1 MAALTFTLKAE
12 PPERV
17 DLSEITPTGLA
28 GRSLDAVLALPIGTT
43 RSGLAVA
50 DVFSVSGTDAAEIV
64 FAGGSGRFDNVGR
77 SLKNG
82 TIRVEGDVGAFL
94 GRGMKSGR
102 IDVAGSV
109 RGPYAATMM
118 TGGVI
123 AVAGDVPDA
132 TAASVPGAM
141 HGMAGG
147 LLVVGGSAG
156 DLLGDR
162 MRRGV
167 IAVAGSAG
175 ALAGARMVGGT
186 ILAARL
192 GRRAGQFMKRGTLIA
207 GAVDDIEPT
216 FIPAGDY
223 GAAFLAILRKWL
235 RDEAGPAAAA
245 LVPSDARRY
254 RGDMASLGKGEILV
268 GG

>member
-1 MAALTFTLKAE
+1 MGALTFTLKAE

-17 DLSEITPTGLA
+17 DLSELIP
-28 GRSLDAVLALPIGTT
+28 AVLADKPLDEVLAMPIGTPRT
-43 RSGLAVA
+43 GLAVA
-50 DVFSVSGTDAAEIV
+50 DVFTVSGTDAAEIV
-64 FAGGSGRFDNVGR
+64 FAGGSARFDNVGR
-77 SLKNG
+77 SLKDG

-102 IDVAGSV
+102 IDVSGSV

-123 AVAGDVPDA
+123 AVAGDAPDA

-147 LLVVGGSAG
+147 LLVIGGSAG

-167 IAVAGSAG
+167 IAVAGSVG

-186 ILAARL
+186 ILAKSL
-192 GRRAGQFMKRGTLIA
+192 GPRAGQAMKRGTLIA
-207 GAVDDIEPT
+207 GAVADIEPT
-216 FIPAGDY
+216 FVPSGDY

-235 RDEAGPAAAA
+235 RDEAGPDAAA
-245 LVPSDARRY
+245 LVPAKARRW

-268 GG
+268 GT